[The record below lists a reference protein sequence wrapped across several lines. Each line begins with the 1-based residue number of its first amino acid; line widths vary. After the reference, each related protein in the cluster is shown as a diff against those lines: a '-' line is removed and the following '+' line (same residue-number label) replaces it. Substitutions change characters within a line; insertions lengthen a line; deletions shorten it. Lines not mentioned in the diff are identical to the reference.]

1 MAVILA
7 VIYFNIEMINIK
19 RKINIV
25 LEKRKKD
32 GVIVNHNVPI
42 FFRVTFNSNRVNL
55 FTGFRVDRNNWD
67 EKLSQIKKGI
77 SNINGE
83 TIEEI
88 NTKLSNL
95 ENDLQAFFIKCQV
108 EDRIPD
114 IEELKVSFGQIKNKG
129 NTKEKKTIKTDEK
142 EMEIETFFEVF
153 DKFTDY
159 SGKVNNW
166 TIDTYKKFDALKNH
180 LLSFNPNLT
189 FDNLNSEGL
198 PKLLSYFSNTL
209 KLNNVTTKK
218 YLKNLKWFL
227 RFAVKNNYCDNQ
239 YFQQFAPKI
248 KTADK
253 VVVFLS
259 EDEILKIR
267 NLEISQTKKYL
278 ERVRDVLLFTCFTGL
293 RYSDVQKLK
302 KSDIKNGKLYIVTK
316 KTSDSI
322 TIELN
327 DVSKEILEKY
337 SEIETEMALPVISN
351 QKINEYLKELGRLA
365 EIDEPI
371 NHTYFIGN
379 SRKDDTK
386 PKFEYFS
393 SHIGRRTFICLCI
406 SKGIPIHVIMKWTG
420 HSDYQSMKPYID
432 VVDSTREVQMQKL
445 NII

>member
-1 MAVILA
+1 
-7 VIYFNIEMINIK
+7 MISIK
-19 RKINIV
+19 RKINVV

-32 GVIVNHNVPI
+32 GIIVNDNVPI

-55 FTGFRVDRNNWD
+55 FTGFRVGRNDWN
-67 EKLSQIKKGI
+67 ENLSQIKKGI
-77 SNINGE
+77 SNTNGE
-83 TIEEI
+83 TSDDI

-95 ENDLQAFFIKCQV
+95 ENDLQAFFMKCQI

-114 IEELKVSFGQIKNKG
+114 VSDLKICFSQIKNKG
-129 NTKEKKTIKTDEK
+129 IVKEKKGSKIADEK
-142 EMEIETFFEVF
+142 EDEVETFFDVF
-153 DKFTDY
+153 DNFTDY

-166 TIDTYKKFDALKNH
+166 TIDTHKKFEALKNH
-180 LLSFNPNLT
+180 LLTFNPDLT

-239 YFQQFAPKI
+239 YFKQFTPKI

-253 VVVFLS
+253 VVIFLS
-259 EDEILKIR
+259 EEEILKIK

-302 KSDIKNGKLYIVTK
+302 KSDIKNDKLYIVTK

-327 DVSKEILEKY
+327 DISKEILEKY
-337 SEIETEMALPVISN
+337 SENETEMALPVISN

-379 SRKDDTK
+379 TRKDDTK
-386 PKFEYFS
+386 PKYEYFS

-406 SKGIPIHVIMKWTG
+406 SRGIPTHVIMKWTG